1 MVVQLTG
8 KPSKIE
14 GFLEVMSPYHVL
26 EMCRSGIIG
35 MPRGSQSD
43 WWKSSEA

>member
-8 KPSKIE
+8 KPSKID
-14 GFLEVMSPYHVL
+14 GFLEVLSPYQVL

-43 WWKSSEA
+43 WWKTKA

>member
-1 MVVQLTG
+1 
-8 KPSKIE
+8 
-14 GFLEVMSPYHVL
+14 MSPYNII

-43 WWKSSEA
+43 WWKNSNA